1 VSAFRRRCEAESRG
15 HSYQV
20 GQRIRLHL
28 FHNLTSVC
36 LHRDLADAELAT
48 DLFIQQAGDHQCH
61 DLPFARGERRVTV
74 AKRLY
79 LRLATKCSVAAL
91 ELYNYNCAK
100 ISLLR
105 TLGIAEQGVK
115 EYFRGK

>member
-1 VSAFRRRCEAESRG
+1 M
-15 HSYQV
+15 
-20 GQRIRLHL
+20 
-28 FHNLTSVC
+28 
-36 LHRDLADAELAT
+36 
-48 DLFIQQAGDHQCH
+48 
-61 DLPFARGERRVTV
+61 TV